1 MSDIKTG
8 DDVVYQDDSG
18 QSRLAKVV
26 AVEGEDV
33 VLSTAFGTQFVP
45 LGALSSD
52 ADVVARVRVNEAA
65 NALRW
70 AANSNS
76 PSRVKLGAQAVVA
89 AAGNDAPAPDRD
101 SLLNILGVV
110 AARGADDD
118 VLVALSQLVVGDE
131 GDPKPARKTSR
142 KPRKQSA
149 KTGGRSFNSTGKY
162 GTSGGEEESLDPV
175 EPAPEKAEAEP
186 PVTQEEPPAEES
198 APEVDEP
205 AEEPAPRQSKPMDV
219 NQGFTFS

>member
-8 DDVVYQDDSG
+8 DDVVYQDENG

-33 VLSTAFGTQFVP
+33 LLSTAFGTQFVP

-76 PSRVKLGAQAVVA
+76 LSRVRLGAQAVVA
-89 AAGNDAPAPDRD
+89 AAGEDASAPDRE
-101 SLLNILGVV
+101 SLVNILGVV
-110 AARGADDD
+110 AAQGANDD
-118 VLVALSQLVVGDE
+118 VLVALSRLVVGDE

-162 GTSGGEEESLDPV
+162 GTSASKGESSEPV
-175 EPAPEKAEAEP
+175 DPAPEKTEAEP
-186 PVTQEEPPAEES
+186 PMTQEEPPAEDP

-205 AEEPAPRQSKPMDV
+205 AEEPAPRQSKPVDV

>member
-8 DDVVYQDDSG
+8 DDVVYQDENS

-76 PSRVKLGAQAVVA
+76 LSRVKLGAQAVVA
-89 AAGNDAPAPDRD
+89 AAGDDSPAPNRD
-101 SLLNILGVV
+101 SLVNILGVV
-110 AARGADDD
+110 AAQGANDD

-131 GDPKPARKTSR
+131 GDPKPARKPAR

-162 GTSGGEEESLDPV
+162 GTSSNKEESSETVD
-175 EPAPEKAEAEP
+175 PAPEKTEAEP
-186 PVTQEEPPAEES
+186 PVAQDEPPAEEP

-205 AEEPAPRQSKPMDV
+205 AEEPAPRQSKPVDV

>member
-8 DDVVYQDDSG
+8 DDVVYQDENG
-18 QSRLAKVV
+18 QSRLAKVI
-26 AVEGEDV
+26 AVEGEDFI
-33 VLSTAFGTQFVP
+33 LSTAFGTQFVP
-45 LGALSSD
+45 LSALSSD
-52 ADVVARVRVNEAA
+52 ADMVARVRVNEAA

-89 AAGNDAPAPDRD
+89 AAGEDAPAPNRD

-110 AARGADDD
+110 AAQGANDD
-118 VLVALSQLVVGDE
+118 VLVALSRLVVGDE
-131 GDPKPARKTSR
+131 GDPKPARKTAR

-162 GTSGGEEESLDPV
+162 GTSGGKEEPPEPV
-175 EPAPEKAEAEP
+175 EPAPEKTEAEP
-186 PVTQEEPPAEES
+186 PVAQDEPPAEEP

-205 AEEPAPRQSKPMDV
+205 VEEPAPQQSKPASV
-219 NQGFTFS
+219 NKGFMFS

>member
-8 DDVVYQDDSG
+8 DDVVYQDDNG

-33 VLSTAFGTQFVP
+33 LLSTAFGTQFVP

-52 ADVVARVRVNEAA
+52 ADAVARVRVNEAA

-76 PSRVKLGAQAVVA
+76 LSRVKLGAQAVVT
-89 AAGNDAPAPDRD
+89 AAGNDAPAPNRE

-118 VLVALSQLVVGDE
+118 VLVALSRLVVGDE
-131 GDPKPARKTSR
+131 GDPKPVRKTAR

-162 GTSGGEEESLDPV
+162 GTSGGKEESWGPG
-175 EPAPEKAEAEP
+175 EPAPEKTED
-186 PVTQEEPPAEES
+186 EPPAEEP

-205 AEEPAPRQSKPMDV
+205 AEEPTSRQSKPVSVD
-219 NQGFTFS
+219 QGFTFG